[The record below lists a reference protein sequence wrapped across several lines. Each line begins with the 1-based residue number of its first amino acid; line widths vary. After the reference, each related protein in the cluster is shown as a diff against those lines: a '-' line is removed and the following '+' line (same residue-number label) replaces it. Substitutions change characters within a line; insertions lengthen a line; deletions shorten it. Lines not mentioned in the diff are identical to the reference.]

1 MQTSITTQIHT
12 ASMAFIYLLL
22 VFDAA
27 AATCDVKMSSDYIG
41 DKLKFADVTITYGK
55 GHVGITG
62 LATGDRSTGCP
73 GCVKVAFLQI
83 FNKSSSSFI
92 GVKQYR
98 CDSGYNSGSLRR
110 FEVQYALPR
119 GAVFEGHDFELRGSE
134 LWDYCGSFKG
144 NFNPKTGYATQQ

>member
-1 MQTSITTQIHT
+1 
-12 ASMAFIYLLL
+12 MAFIYLLL

-27 AATCDVKMSSDYIG
+27 AATCGHVKMSADYTG
-41 DKLKFADVTITYGK
+41 ASLKFADVKITYGK
-55 GHVGITG
+55 GNVVIAG

-98 CDSGYNSGSLRR
+98 CDQGYGSRSLRR
-110 FEVQYALPR
+110 FKVQYALPA
-119 GAVFEGHDFELRGSE
+119 GALFEGHDFELRGSE
-134 LWDYCGSFKG
+134 YWNYCYTFKG
-144 NFNPKTGYATQQ
+144 NFNPKTGYGTQQ